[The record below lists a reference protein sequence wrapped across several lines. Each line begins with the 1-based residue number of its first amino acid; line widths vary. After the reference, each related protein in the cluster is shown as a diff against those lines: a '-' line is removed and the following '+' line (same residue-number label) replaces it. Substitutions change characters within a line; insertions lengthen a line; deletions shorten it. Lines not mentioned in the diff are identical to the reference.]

1 MDNHEYINQNL
12 IPLLEEVTVQ
22 LLLDKPEDPIPAM
35 IKYLRDKCGY
45 DVNGMNFSI
54 KDYLMIKKEI
64 SITYVRI

>member
-35 IKYLRDKCGY
+35 IKYLRDKGGY